1 MANFFWRAKKAT
13 GEEISGQRESADR
26 FSLARELRTEGLIA
40 LAVEE
45 IDISRPRGGKKSWL
59 NFNLTLGR
67 VRMKDKIIFANN
79 LSAMIS
85 AGLPLTR
92 ALSVMARQT
101 SNKYFK
107 KVLSEVEALITK
119 GESLS
124 RALANWPRIFPEV
137 FVAMVAAAEETGRLP
152 EALKLVSEQLEKS
165 SALRRKIIGAMIYPA
180 VIIVAIIVIGIL
192 MMIFLI
198 PTLSATF
205 RDFDVPLPFSTRLV
219 IGFSDFLVNNIFLV
233 LAGLALA
240 VAILL
245 WLPKTR
251 SGKRIIDGLLLRLPL
266 INNLT
271 RQVNSAVVMRTI
283 SSLVSAGVSLTK
295 TMEVTEKVVQNYY
308 YKQVMIEASEKV
320 QKGITLS
327 VIFSAHQNLFPIFTS
342 EMSAVGEETGEMPAM
357 LLKGALFFEEEV
369 DQITKNLSTIIEPV
383 LMIII
388 GAAVGL
394 FAVSMIGPM
403 YSLSNAI

>member
-1 MANFFWRAKKAT
+1 MANFFWRAKKT
-13 GEEISGQRESADR
+13 SGEEISGQRDSIDR
-26 FSLARELRTEGLIA
+26 FSLSRELRAEGLIA

-45 IDISRPRGGKKSWL
+45 IKGKNGRARPVEFGAL
-59 NFNLTLGR
+59 LHR
-67 VRMKDKIIFANN
+67 VSMKDKIIFANN

-107 KVLSEVEALITK
+107 KILGEVEALITK

-124 RALANWPRIFPEV
+124 RALANWPKIFPEV

-165 SALRRKIIGAMIYPA
+165 YALRRKIIGAMIYPA
-180 VIIVAIIVIGIL
+180 VIITAMIIIGIL

-205 RDFDVPLPFSTRLV
+205 RDLNVPLPLSTRIV
-219 IGFSDFLVNNIFLV
+219 IGLSDFLVNNIFLV
-233 LAGLALA
+233 LAGLIFL
-240 VAILL
+240 VIILL
-245 WLPKTR
+245 WLPKTPP
-251 SGKRIIDGLLLRLPL
+251 GKKMLDRLLLHLPL
-266 INNLT
+266 IKDLT
-271 RQVNSAVVMRTI
+271 RQINSAVIMRTV
-283 SSLVSAGVSLTK
+283 SSLISAGVSLTK

-308 YKQVMIEASEKV
+308 YKQIMIEASEKV
-320 QKGITLS
+320 QKGIALS
-327 VIFSAHQNLFPIFTS
+327 IIFSAHQNLFPIFVS
-342 EMSAVGEETGEMPAM
+342 EMSAVGEETGKMPEM
-357 LLKGALFFEEEV
+357 LLKGALFFEDEV
-369 DQITKNLSTIIEPV
+369 DQVTKNLSTIIEPV

-388 GAAVGL
+388 GIAVGL
-394 FAVSMIGPM
+394 FAISMIGPM
-403 YSLSNAI
+403 YSLSDAIK